1 MRSAFMGRRRLGEM
15 MERTIQI
22 LNDMKQAQV
31 IEDYAIGGA
40 IGALFYIEPIET
52 HDLDIFAAL
61 PESDSGLV
69 TLDGIY
75 RYLQQRGYQPEGE
88 HVVIE
93 GVSVQVLVP
102 STSLQAEAL
111 DNATRRSYGSET
123 VRVMSAEHLL
133 AIMAELNR
141 PKDRIRISMFLEQF
155 DVDSEK
161 LAVILARH
169 GLEQKWNKILME
181 LGLE

>member
-1 MRSAFMGRRRLGEM
+1 
-15 MERTIQI
+15 MERTIRI
-22 LNDMKQAQV
+22 LNDMKEAHV

-40 IGALFYIEPIET
+40 IGALFYIEPVET

-61 PESDSGLV
+61 PESESGLV

-75 RYLQQRGYQPEGE
+75 RYLQRRGYQPEGE

-111 DNATRRSYGSET
+111 ENAADRSYGNET
-123 VRVMSAEHLL
+123 VRVMSAEHIL

-141 PKDRIRISMFLEQF
+141 PKDRVRISLFLEQF
-155 DVDSEK
+155 DTDGEK
-161 LAVILARH
+161 LGEILSRH
-169 GLEQKWNKILME
+169 GLEQKWKKILME
-181 LGLE
+181 LGIERS

>member
-1 MRSAFMGRRRLGEM
+1 
-15 MERTIQI
+15 MERTIRI
-22 LNDMKQAQV
+22 LNEMKQAHV

-61 PESDSGLV
+61 PESDSGRVSLG
-69 TLDGIY
+69 DIY
-75 RYLQQRGYQPEGE
+75 SYLQQRGYPPDGE
-88 HVVIE
+88 HIVIE

-102 STSLQAEAL
+102 STSLQTEAL
-111 DNATRRSYGSET
+111 DNATGRTYGTET

-141 PKDRIRISMFLEQF
+141 PKDRIRISLFLEQF
-155 DVDSEK
+155 DVDMEK

-169 GLEQKWNKILME
+169 GLAQKWKKILLE
-181 LGLE
+181 LGLEQP